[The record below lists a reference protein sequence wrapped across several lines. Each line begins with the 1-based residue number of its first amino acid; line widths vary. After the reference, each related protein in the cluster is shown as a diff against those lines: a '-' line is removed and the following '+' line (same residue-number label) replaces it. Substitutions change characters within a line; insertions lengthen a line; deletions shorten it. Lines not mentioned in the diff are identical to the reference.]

1 MRRRKSCKSSYLVG
15 GWARWWV
22 GGRQATLKERSEF
35 LEDCMSDKARMLN
48 DIADIQRSVQPQKD
62 KVRGLV
68 LSRLAAV
75 SVDVGRLT

>member
-1 MRRRKSCKSSYLVG
+1 
-15 GWARWWV
+15 
-22 GGRQATLKERSEF
+22 
-35 LEDCMSDKARMLN
+35 MSDKARMLN